1 MFIGFS
7 HPFGLPYPNPF
18 SSTTSMELSI
28 ASDSYTAI
36 YMLNTDYT
44 TIDTLVS
51 SYMMVGYYSISW
63 DASTFPSGYYRIVAD
78 FGDVECFN
86 NIYKPLDCAGIVGGD
101 TVEDECGECGGDG
114 ADESEVALW
123 GKCYSMEATTNLDL
137 MGELPYYGYRTI
149 PPEIGNLTNLTT
161 LNLSHN
167 QLIELPEQICDIYS
181 NLSEFD
187 VSENRI
193 CDTLP
198 SCLTA
203 DDIGNQGNP

>member
-1 MFIGFS
+1 MI
-7 HPFGLPYPNPF
+7 NRQ
-18 SSTTSMELSI
+18 
-28 ASDSYTAI
+28 
-36 YMLNTDYT
+36 LNTNYHSIVWD
-44 TIDTLVS
+44 S
-51 SYMMVGYYSISW
+51 SI
-63 DASTFPSGYYRIVAD
+63 FPSGYYRIVAD

-123 GKCYSMEATTNLDL
+123 GKCYSMEATTDLDL
-137 MGELPYYGYRTI
+137 MGELWYYGYRII

-187 VSENRI
+187 VSYNRI
-193 CDTLP
+193 CGDLP

-203 DDIGNQGNP
+203 DYIGEQDCP